1 MLMVVRTHELNALKQ
16 GDIVENI
23 ERGAVGGDPAPIE
36 NGAPAGDVFQIIEIV
51 RGEDNRP
58 IAISPGNQQVED
70 LALARGVKRRGWLVQ
85 QQDVRIEN
93 QYRRKGHPLL
103 FSAGEAMGRAV
114 LQMSY
119 AHQLQ
124 QIRNRFADS
133 IPRPFE
139 L

>member
-16 GDIVENI
+16 GDIVEDI

-93 QYRRKGHPLL
+93 
-103 FSAGEAMGRAV
+103 
-114 LQMSY
+114 
-119 AHQLQ
+119 
-124 QIRNRFADS
+124 
-133 IPRPFE
+133 
-139 L
+139 